1 MLRTPLCDLL
11 GITAPVICAPFGP
24 WEEVDL
30 AAAVCEAGALGSVGT
45 AVRSVGQLREQW
57 ARLRGL
63 TDRPFAINHTAR
75 PLEPRVR
82 AWVPASSPR
91 PRWRSPANGS
101 SASSTPTRSTP

>member
-1 MLRTPLCDLL
+1 MLRTSLCDLL
-11 GITAPVICAPFGP
+11 GIDAPVICAPFGP
-24 WEEVDL
+24 WEEVEL

-75 PLEPRVR
+75 PLDEE
-82 AWVPASSPR
+82 AFTATLAFGPAVVVSPR
-91 PRWRSPANGS
+91 GARRPDRPG
-101 SASSTPTRSTP
+101 P